1 MTYILDND
9 GDYTKKCE
17 TVGCPNEVLIGV
29 SRTLCIKCLE
39 DEGGKIKLKIIP
51 YFEQRYVL

>member
-17 TVGCPNEVLIGV
+17 TDRCPNVVLIGV
-29 SRTLCIKCLE
+29 SRTKCIRCLE
-39 DEGGKIKLKIIP
+39 AEGAVIEMKIIP
-51 YFEQRYVL
+51 YFEQRFML